1 MRPTQFPERIQREDG
16 KVGLLQMRSDQ
27 IRKGLERA
35 PHRSLLYADGMT
47 DEELKSDKPLIAII
61 SSQADIIPGHNHLQR
76 LVNDVKAGIYMAG
89 GIPMQFG
96 TIGVCDGIAMNHEG
110 MKYSLTS
117 REVIADSV
125 ECAVQGHAFDG
136 VVLIPSCDK
145 IVPGMIM
152 GALRV
157 NLPTVL
163 VSGGPMLAGRDRDR
177 KTETDLN
184 TLFDDK
190 VYLSH
195 HDNGKPY
202 LENNPVNISIT
213 HTEKYVAVILH
224 EEENV
229 GIDIESLDRDFSAVE
244 KKALS
249 EDEIDDLEDEKRNE
263 QLAIYWCAKE
273 AVFKLL
279 SRYNVDFAEQ
289 IEIERFRPRGEGEL
303 EATFTSK
310 KDDEE
315 EFDLEYIT
323 FDRHVLVWVVG
334 E

>member
-1 MRPTQFPERIQREDG
+1 MGLYLKKKLDNEAEIGVWQITETEDEL
-16 KVGLLQMRSDQ
+16 KELSTT
-27 IRKGLERA
+27 
-35 PHRSLLYADGMT
+35 PT
-47 DEELKSDKPLIAII
+47 DEMEEI
-61 SSQADIIPGHNHLQR
+61 SFIRSESLRKQR
-76 LVNDVKAGIYMAG
+76 L
-89 GIPMQFG
+89 
-96 TIGVCDGIAMNHEG
+96 
-110 MKYSLTS
+110 
-117 REVIADSV
+117 
-125 ECAVQGHAFDG
+125 AVR
-136 VVLIPSCDK
+136 
-145 IVPGMIM
+145 
-152 GALRV
+152 AL
-157 NLPTVL
+157 
-163 VSGGPMLAGRDRDR
+163 
-177 KTETDLN
+177 LN
-184 TLFDDK
+184 TMFDDK

-229 GIDIESLDRDFSAVE
+229 GIDIESLERDFSAVE

-249 EDEIDDLEDEKRNE
+249 EDEIDDLEDDRRNE

-310 KDDEE
+310 NDEE
-315 EFDLEYIT
+315 KFDLQYIT

>member
-1 MRPTQFPERIQREDG
+1 M
-16 KVGLLQMRSDQ
+16 GLYLKKKLDNEAEIGVWQITETEEQLKEMSSTPSDEMEEISFIRSESL
-27 IRKGLERA
+27 RK
-35 PHRSLLYADGMT
+35 
-47 DEELKSDKPLIAII
+47 
-61 SSQADIIPGHNHLQR
+61 QR
-76 LVNDVKAGIYMAG
+76 L
-89 GIPMQFG
+89 
-96 TIGVCDGIAMNHEG
+96 
-110 MKYSLTS
+110 
-117 REVIADSV
+117 
-125 ECAVQGHAFDG
+125 AVR
-136 VVLIPSCDK
+136 
-145 IVPGMIM
+145 
-152 GALRV
+152 AL
-157 NLPTVL
+157 
-163 VSGGPMLAGRDRDR
+163 
-177 KTETDLN
+177 LN

-249 EDEIDDLEDEKRNE
+249 EDEIDDLEDDKRNE

-303 EATFTSK
+303 EATFTGK
-310 KDDEE
+310 KDEEE

>member
-1 MRPTQFPERIQREDG
+1 VIG
-16 KVGLLQMRSDQ
+16 VWQ
-27 IRKGLERA
+27 ITE
-35 PHRSLLYADGMT
+35 T
-47 DEELKSDKPLIAII
+47 EEELKELSSTPSDEMEEI
-61 SSQADIIPGHNHLQR
+61 SFIRSESLRKQR
-76 LVNDVKAGIYMAG
+76 L
-89 GIPMQFG
+89 
-96 TIGVCDGIAMNHEG
+96 
-110 MKYSLTS
+110 
-117 REVIADSV
+117 
-125 ECAVQGHAFDG
+125 AVR
-136 VVLIPSCDK
+136 
-145 IVPGMIM
+145 
-152 GALRV
+152 AL
-157 NLPTVL
+157 
-163 VSGGPMLAGRDRDR
+163 
-177 KTETDLN
+177 LN

-249 EDEIDDLEDEKRNE
+249 EDEIDDLEDDKRNE

-303 EATFTSK
+303 EATFTGK
-310 KDDEE
+310 KDEEE